1 MLKRRNLRNNAYLII
16 GFQLLIELARPAG
29 QGVYFLRLSD
39 GGSQQ
44 LAGLSDSN
52 RHEKHYLL
60 PFQKKVTYK
69 HPSLNLPRRLI

>member
-1 MLKRRNLRNNAYLII
+1 MPMNRNPRNIAYLII

-44 LAGLSDSN
+44 LAGLSDSK
-52 RHEKHYLL
+52 RHEKHHLL

-69 HPSLNLPRRLI
+69 HPSPNLPRRLM